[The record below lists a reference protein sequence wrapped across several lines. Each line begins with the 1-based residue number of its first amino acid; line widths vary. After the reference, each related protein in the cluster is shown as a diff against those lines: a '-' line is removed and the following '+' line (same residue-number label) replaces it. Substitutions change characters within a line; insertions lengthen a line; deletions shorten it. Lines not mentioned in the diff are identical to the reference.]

1 VIKLEMHTCR
11 YKNLLNWNFIM
22 IKTNMKLFFIAIVIL
37 LSIVSPASAN
47 SFVPHWSVDIGYVEL
62 APNDESSVI
71 SGPGLP
77 PGNGV
82 NVRSASTIVGSA
94 AYHYSKNISLQFYV
108 APPIAYDVDAAGS
121 LDGFGKIAEVNVL
134 LPTLFVNYTFDPI
147 LDKVKPYL
155 GIGLNYT
162 TFLSE
167 SPTPVLNGA
176 LGGETN
182 IKADDSFGV
191 ALQAGL
197 GIDLNEKWYLNVG
210 YVWIDV
216 DSTVELTTEAVGTFR
231 TVDIDID
238 PSGGYLRVGYRF

>member
-1 VIKLEMHTCR
+1 MIKSELHTR
-11 YKNLLNWNFIM
+11 KYNHLLNWSFIM
-22 IKTNMKLFFIAIVIL
+22 TKTTTKLFFIVIAIL
-37 LSIVSPASAN
+37 LSIASPASAN
-47 SFVPHWSVDIGYVEL
+47 SFIPHWSVDIGYVEL
-62 APNDESSVI
+62 APNDESSEI

-82 NVRSASTIVGSA
+82 NVRSASTIVGSV
-94 AYHYSKNISLQFYV
+94 AYHFSKNISLQFYV

-121 LDGFGKIAEVNVL
+121 LDGVGKIAEVDVL

-147 LDKVKPYL
+147 LAKVKPYI

-176 LGGETN
+176 FGGETD

-210 YVWIDV
+210 YVAIDV

>member
-1 VIKLEMHTCR
+1 
-11 YKNLLNWNFIM
+11 M
-22 IKTNMKLFFIAIVIL
+22 IKTNMKLSFIAIAIL
-37 LSIVSPASAN
+37 LSIASPASAD

-62 APNDESSVI
+62 APNDKSSEI

-82 NVRSASTIVGSA
+82 NVRSASTIVGSV

-108 APPIAYDVDAAGS
+108 APPIAYDV
-121 LDGFGKIAEVNVL
+121 GKIAEVDVL
-134 LPTLFVNYTFDPI
+134 LPTLFVNYTFDSI
-147 LDKVKPYL
+147 LDKVKPYV

-176 LGGETN
+176 FGGETD

-210 YVWIDV
+210 YVWINV